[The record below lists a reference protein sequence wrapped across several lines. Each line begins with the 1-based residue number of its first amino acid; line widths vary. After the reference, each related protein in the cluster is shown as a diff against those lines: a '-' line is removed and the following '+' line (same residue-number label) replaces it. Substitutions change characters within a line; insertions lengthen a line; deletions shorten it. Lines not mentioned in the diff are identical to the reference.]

1 MTGRIRRIGRIGR
14 IVGKA
19 RRQPPP
25 PAATTPAAPLSSG
38 ATLTPTVV
46 RAHLAAE
53 ARARLRGR
61 ATVQIWFNLVLGLM
75 VLLVVVFAVV
85 GARVLA
91 HNSQIS
97 DDLEGRVQ
105 PARVEGVRLQAALL
119 DQETGVR
126 GYVLTHDPQF
136 LAPYTQGVADE
147 QRIAAQLKP
156 MISGNA
162 RATADLVQLQD
173 AAAQWRDDYAVPL
186 TNDAKAG
193 VPTASDTALLN
204 ASKTSFDHIRA
215 LYAAEDQHLLA
226 DRQQSQDELRQVQ
239 GQRNMVFLAMLICF
253 LVAALVLALLLRQI
267 VGRPLARLR
276 DGALGVAAGDFESG
290 ITPAGPAD
298 LRILADAVEAM
309 RSRLAGALAEARD
322 QRGRLA
328 VQTDELAAQAAELTD
343 QAEELRRSNSEL
355 EQFAYVAS
363 HDLQEPLRKV
373 ASFCQLL
380 EKRYRDK
387 LDERG
392 VQYIDFAVDGAKRMQ
407 ILITDLLAFSR
418 VGRTQDAR
426 VPVRL
431 DATLDQALTNLAGT
445 LEGADV
451 QIRRPGRLPEI
462 TGDPTL
468 LTMVWQNLVGNAVKF
483 RSPDLPPVITVETGI
498 GPEGEYTFRVTDN
511 GIGIP
516 PEFSEK
522 VFVIFQR
529 LHSRDVYEGTGI
541 GLAMCRKIIEHH
553 GGRIVVDTSYTGG
566 TRILFSLPGP
576 AGDEA
581 DASGPAAEESTDK
594 GAQPV

>member
-1 MTGRIRRIGRIGR
+1 MTGRIGMNGRIGR
-14 IVGKA
+14 TLRKA
-19 RRQPPP
+19 RRQSPP
-25 PAATTPAAPLSSG
+25 PATTIPAAPAGPSPSI
-38 ATLTPTVV
+38 TPTDIHFVP
-46 RAHLAAE
+46 AA
-53 ARARLRGR
+53 RDRLRGR
-61 ATVQIWFNLVLGLM
+61 ATVQVWFNLVLGLM
-75 VLLVVVFAVV
+75 VLLVVVFAVI

-97 DDLEGRVQ
+97 DELDGRVQ

-119 DQETGVR
+119 NQETGVR

-136 LAPYTQGVADE
+136 LAPYTQGVIDE
-147 QRIAAQLKP
+147 QQIADRLRSL
-156 MISGNA
+156 ISDNP
-162 RATADLVQLQD
+162 RATADLVQLQT
-173 AAAQWRDDYAVPL
+173 AAAQWRNEYAVPL
-186 TNDAKAG
+186 TDHARAG
-193 VPTASDTALLN
+193 VPTASDTDLLD
-204 ASKTSFDHIRA
+204 ASKTAFDHIRA
-215 LYAAEDQHLLA
+215 LYNAEDQHLVA
-226 DRQQSQDELRQVQ
+226 DREHSQDELHDVQ
-239 GQRNMVFLAMLICF
+239 GQRNLVFLAMLVCF

-267 VGRPLARLR
+267 VGRPLNRLR
-276 DGALGVAAGDFESG
+276 DGALGVAAGDFESR

-298 LRILADAVEAM
+298 LRVLADAVEAM
-309 RSRLAGALAEARD
+309 RSRLAGALSEAHG
-322 QRGRLA
+322 QRGQ
-328 VQTDELAAQAAELTD
+328 VAAQAAELATQAEELTA

-431 DATLDQALTNLAGT
+431 DTTLDQALINLAGT

-451 QIRRPGRLPEI
+451 QIRRPGRLPDI

-468 LTMVWQNLVGNAVKF
+468 LAMVWQNLVGNAVKF
-483 RSPDLPPVITVETGI
+483 RSPDRSPVITVETGT
-498 GPEGEYTFRVTDN
+498 GPDGEYTFRVTDN

-553 GGRIVVDTSYTGG
+553 GGKIAVDTSYTGG

-576 AGDEA
+576 TGYEA
-581 DASGPAAEESTDK
+581 DESTNE